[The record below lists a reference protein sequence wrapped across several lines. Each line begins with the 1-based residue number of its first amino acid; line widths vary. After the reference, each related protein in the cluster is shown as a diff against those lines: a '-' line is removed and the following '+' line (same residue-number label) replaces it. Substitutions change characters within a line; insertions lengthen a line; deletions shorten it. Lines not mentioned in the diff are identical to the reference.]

1 MATSNSFAGEITY
14 LAINYRPE
22 APATPVLESTS
33 SNSITLAV
41 VNGAEYK
48 LSDTV
53 WQDSPT
59 FEGLKAGSE
68 VTVYIRI
75 KGTSDKYASEAVSAT
90 FIVGQMGAPESSDS
104 SSEIVGSSS
113 SVNQGNG
120 EKGCVGGII
129 AGGTVALIAI
139 AFGVVLV
146 IKKRRVE

>member
-1 MATSNSFAGEITY
+1 M
-14 LAINYRPE
+14 
-22 APATPVLESTS
+22 
-33 SNSITLAV
+33 
-41 VNGAEYK
+41 
-48 LSDTV
+48 
-53 WQDSPT
+53 
-59 FEGLKAGSE
+59 
-68 VTVYIRI
+68 
-75 KGTSDKYASEAVSAT
+75 VSAT
-90 FIVGQMGAPESSDS
+90 FIVGQMGDPESSDS